1 MNDQATRGKGGAVM
15 VRDTLPSVA
24 SAAKPDAPQWSREL
38 VSAIAMDIGK
48 AVVHHIETM
57 YPAAIAACP
66 STFKLSVRNWTH
78 NEIMAA
84 IEVNDEGQIV
94 ARLKRRKDDR
104 RKIKA
109 IYKKIRTPKDK
120 K

>member
-1 MNDQATRGKGGAVM
+1 MTNELDRALSAIMRPSFGRPAL
-15 VRDTLPSVA
+15 RD
-24 SAAKPDAPQWSREL
+24 AAKADGPWSREL
-38 VSAIAMDIGK
+38 VKAIAMDIGK

-57 YPAAIAACP
+57 YPAAVEACP
-66 STFKLSVRNWTH
+66 STFKLSVRNCVH

-94 ARLKRRKDDR
+94 ARLRARKDHR

-109 IYKKIRTPKDK
+109 AYKKIRAARS
-120 K
+120 